1 MSLAGR
7 LVGRLMPSLSARA
20 ARPAPGIVRRGMA
33 SYTEQMEK
41 TGRPLSPHVTIYAF
55 PTIALSSI
63 TVRATGILLTVGCV
77 GVAGVSA
84 TSGPEATKAKVQA
97 IADSGAAPLAKFAV
111 SWPLAYHF
119 CGACRHAVWDLKG
132 YGFTNAMMLQSSYA
146 VMGASLAIAFLAT
159 SVSLPADKKE

>member
-63 TVRATGILLTVGCV
+63 TVRATGILLTVGAPPPP
-77 GVAGVSA
+77 GTASSLEAPAG
-84 TSGPEATKAKVQA
+84 
-97 IADSGAAPLAKFAV
+97 
-111 SWPLAYHF
+111 
-119 CGACRHAVWDLKG
+119 LKG
-132 YGFTNAMMLQSSYA
+132 VGWRGQLSRERM
-146 VMGASLAIAFLAT
+146 SL
-159 SVSLPADKKE
+159 SLGTREGVGDGGR